1 MDTLIHLFLYAL
13 SLAAAPA
20 TAVSNLEPPAD
31 VVLAQRSAAPEY
43 AQAIDK
49 AVAAVDPDGRHP
61 WWRDELWRICNRES
75 WCGRFGDVQ
84 VHEGDSWTGT
94 RAYAGAVSKGLL
106 DPEGCEDHRLDDY
119 GSVVAVVAQDAS
131 AARARARASSSD
143 PSRARRYNRR
153 AAKLEALVARLESA
167 PTGDWSA
174 RDFAT
179 RGAWGQ
185 NAARA
190 LHRLGRCTPPDALDD
205 PHHAAM
211 AAARTLASCRRWDGP
226 EGDRRRRSCTCPEH
240 TARWV
245 GVGRFPKLP
254 ITRRFAAVKRQCGER
269 EAWSYVRRELL
280 GDPGSLLTGWTS

>member
-1 MDTLIHLFLYAL
+1 MDTLIHLFLYAMT
-13 SLAAAPA
+13 LALAPA
-20 TAVSNLEPPAD
+20 EADNDPEPARD
-31 VVLAQRSAAPEY
+31 VVYAQRTAAPEY
-43 AQAIDK
+43 AEAIDA
-49 AVAAVDPDGRHP
+49 AVAVVDPDGSHP

-75 WCGRFGDVQ
+75 WCGRFGDVE

-94 RAYAGAVSKGLL
+94 RAYAGAVRRGLL
-106 DPEGCEDHRLDDY
+106 DPEGCVEHRLEDY
-119 GSVVAVVAQDAS
+119 TDVVAAVAQDAR
-131 AARARARASSSD
+131 AARARARAAGSSGD
-143 PSRARRYNRR
+143 HQRARRFNRH
-153 AAKLEALVARLESA
+153 AAKLEALAERLESA
-167 PTGDWSA
+167 PAGNWRA

-205 PHHAAM
+205 PSHAAL

-226 EGDRRRRSCTCPEH
+226 EGARKRRSCTCAEH

-254 ITRRFAAVKRQCGER
+254 ITRRFAAVKRQCGEDA
-269 EAWSYVRRELL
+269 AWSYVREELV
-280 GDPGSLLTGWTS
+280 GDPGSLLTG